1 MKGNYYNESMETVP
15 RRELEEL
22 QKKRLQAVVDH
33 VYRSNRIYRDLFDAH
48 GVGPDDIKSL
58 EDVRKLPMTNK
69 EILRESYPLAL
80 FCVPRDKIREM
91 HMSSGS
97 TGTPVIMPYTPAD
110 LEQWAECMARCYCMA
125 GASQGDAVQITPLFG
140 LFNGGFGM
148 YHGAR
153 AAGLF
158 IIPAGPGN
166 TQRQVRL
173 ARDLKARILTGVVS
187 YGLRIIE
194 VMEEMGESLPD
205 LEIGIFGAEAFSESM
220 KKRVSEGLGIEV
232 FDIYGMTETGGVGTL
247 GQDCSAHDGLH
258 VWEDHYIL
266 EVIDPRTGEEV
277 EDGQVGELVVT
288 ALTREALP
296 VIRFRTADLTKVI
309 SREKCECGRTH
320 LRIAPITGRIDDMI
334 IVKGVNFFPKQV
346 EQTLMGIPG
355 VGSNYQIIVEEIDG
369 VKDVRVN
376 VEAGPEVTGFMVEKA
391 LKETLGFSP
400 KGDVYPIG
408 GLPRTEGKAQRVFH
422 KKA

>member
-1 MKGNYYNESMETVP
+1 MKGNYHNESMETAP
-15 RRELEEL
+15 RKEIEEL
-22 QKKRLQAVVDH
+22 QKKRLRAVVDH
-33 VYRSNRIYRDLFDAH
+33 VYRSNRIYRKLFDEH
-48 GVGPDDIKSL
+48 GVSPEDIRSL
-58 EDVRKLPMTNK
+58 QDISKLPMTNK
-69 EILRESYPLAL
+69 EILRESYPLGL
-80 FCVPRDKIREM
+80 CCVPRAEIREM

-125 GASQGDAVQITPLFG
+125 GGREGDGVQITPLFG

-166 TQRQVRL
+166 TQRQVKL
-173 ARDLKARILTGVVS
+173 ARDLKTRILTGVVS
-187 YGLRIIE
+187 YGVRIIE
-194 VMEEMGESLPD
+194 VMEEMEETLPD

-247 GQDCSAHDGLH
+247 GQDCAAHDGLH

-266 EVIDPRTGEEV
+266 EVIDPKTGEAV
-277 EDGQVGELVVT
+277 DDGETGELVVT

-296 VIRFRTADLTKVI
+296 VIRFRTADLTRVL
-309 SREKCECGRTH
+309 SRDKCECGRTH

-346 EQTLMGIPG
+346 EQTLMAIPG
-355 VGSNYQIIVEEIDG
+355 VGSNYQIIVEEIDS

-376 VEAGPEVTGFMVEKA
+376 VEAEPGVTGFMVEKA

-408 GLPRTEGKAQRVFH
+408 GLPRTEGKAQRVFY
-422 KKA
+422 KK